1 MTRDRVLCRNIPVRG
16 RHGARALGMRDGVE
30 MNARVKDGKL
40 EVRDGIMRPAHPEPN
55 LEG

>member
-16 RHGARALGMRDGVE
+16 RRGARALGMREVVD

-40 EVRDGIMRPAHPEPN
+40 EVRDGIMRPAYPEPH